1 MIGITKLRI
10 VTTLIVIM
18 CLSVSACKTSSDSDP
33 LTKRIPAKGTSV
45 ALIKDPNQTIL
56 NTMRW
61 LERAL
66 GPTGR
71 SISDRLRREGQR
83 LLGFDPVNSSLSK
96 KLHLDNEVGVAFFSM
111 STEEETLF
119 LARSTKP
126 DKLEETVLSWYR
138 RIDSSAKMVREKI
151 ENPEIVVY
159 HFGKPFG
166 QELVKSFSIRKLDDG
181 WFIAGNSMGALRNFK
196 LPQLSESLASDVQ
209 FSKVT
214 KDTSHDIHV

>member
-96 KLHLDNEVGVAFFSM
+96 NFI
-111 STEEETLF
+111 STT
-119 LARSTKP
+119 RWVSP
-126 DKLEETVLSWYR
+126 
-138 RIDSSAKMVREKI
+138 SSV
-151 ENPEIVVY
+151 
-159 HFGKPFG
+159 
-166 QELVKSFSIRKLDDG
+166 
-181 WFIAGNSMGALRNFK
+181 
-196 LPQLSESLASDVQ
+196 
-209 FSKVT
+209 
-214 KDTSHDIHV
+214 

>member
-1 MIGITKLRI
+1 
-10 VTTLIVIM
+10 
-18 CLSVSACKTSSDSDP
+18 
-33 LTKRIPAKGTSV
+33 
-45 ALIKDPNQTIL
+45 
-56 NTMRW
+56 MRW

-96 KLHLDNEVGVAFFSM
+96 KLSLDNDVGVAFFSM
-111 STEEETLF
+111 GTEEETLF

-126 DKLEETVLSWYR
+126 DKLEETVLNWYR
-138 RIDSSAKMVREKI
+138 RIDSSAKMMREKT
-151 ENPEIVVY
+151 ENPQILLY

-181 WFIAGNSMGALRNFK
+181 WFIAGSSASALRNFRSPK
-196 LPQLSESLASDVQ
+196 LSESLAADVQ

-214 KDTSHDIHV
+214 KDTSHDIHVLGTSRGTLGDTDTQLNSHQGCVLFLKIGAKGPTFSSEAPLASAFFSKRDEK

>member
-33 LTKRIPAKGTSV
+33 LTKRIPANGTSV

-66 GPTGR
+66 GPTW
-71 SISDRLRREGQR
+71 SQHLRPTATRGATSTR
-83 LLGFDPVNSSLSK
+83 IRPR
-96 KLHLDNEVGVAFFSM
+96 KLKPQQKLYLDNEVGVAFFSM

-126 DKLEETVLSWYR
+126 
-138 RIDSSAKMVREKI
+138 I
-151 ENPEIVVY
+151 
-159 HFGKPFG
+159 
-166 QELVKSFSIRKLDDG
+166 
-181 WFIAGNSMGALRNFK
+181 NSK
-196 LPQLSESLASDVQ
+196 KQS
-209 FSKVT
+209 
-214 KDTSHDIHV
+214 